1 MRSILDPICL
11 EVMDNSMVDLLD
23 DPGVMDSEDL
33 SWMDVA
39 VPREGILSI
48 SRVKNVDSN
57 MDERGSERNDDS

>member
-1 MRSILDPICL
+1 
-11 EVMDNSMVDLLD
+11 MDNSMVDLLD